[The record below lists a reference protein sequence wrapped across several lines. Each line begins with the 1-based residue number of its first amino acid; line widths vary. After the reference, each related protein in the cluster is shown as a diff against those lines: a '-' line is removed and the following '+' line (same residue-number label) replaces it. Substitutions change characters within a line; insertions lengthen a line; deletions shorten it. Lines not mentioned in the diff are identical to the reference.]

1 MKFSQERGRWML
13 SRNDF
18 YKSSKAVGRFQAAM
32 TLVEVIVALS
42 ILSGGIIG
50 VAGTFSMCSRAGSL
64 NLRLGEAA
72 MIAEREL
79 RLAVATAGDSS
90 RAFSGESDLHKWNI
104 TFEDMSHGLVRVTVA
119 VSWAQQ
125 GRDREFTL
133 SEIFLPAQ
141 TGEEQES

>member
-1 MKFSQERGRWML
+1 
-13 SRNDF
+13 
-18 YKSSKAVGRFQAAM
+18 M

-64 NLRLGEAA
+64 NLRLDQAA

-79 RLAVATAGDSS
+79 RLAVATAGDGS
-90 RAFSGESDLHKWNI
+90 RAFSGQSDLHKWNI
-104 TFEDMSHGLVRVTVA
+104 TFEDMSQGLIRAVVV
-119 VSWAQQ
+119 VSWRQQ
-125 GRDREFTL
+125 GRDRDFTL

-141 TGEEQES
+141 VDENEES